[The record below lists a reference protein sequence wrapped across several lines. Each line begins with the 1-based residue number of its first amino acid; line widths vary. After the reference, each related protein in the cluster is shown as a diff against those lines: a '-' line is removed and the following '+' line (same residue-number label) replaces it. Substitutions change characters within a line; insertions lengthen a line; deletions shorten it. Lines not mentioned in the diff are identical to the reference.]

1 MESPRRYPR
10 TLEQAFGPYTSRH
23 VHVDAPRSSLR
34 AWAMYLLILALAIV
48 GAMLTGCTKAEA
60 AGHSRESWLPQTL
73 AWGTIDRTTPDDYG
87 VVCYTYGSRFSCV
100 KVK

>member
-34 AWAMYLLILALAIV
+34 AWAVYLLILALAIV
-48 GAMLTGCTKAEA
+48 GAMLTGCGRRVDAD
-60 AGHSRESWLPQTL
+60 AGIGWSGVGKTN
-73 AWGTIDRTTPDDYG
+73 PDEHG
-87 VVCYTYGSRFSCV
+87 VVCYSMNGQVLSCV